1 MIEKNIKINLP
12 KEVEFIID
20 TLEKYRYEAYAV
32 GGCVR
37 DSLLNRIPHDWDIT
51 TNAKGE
57 QVIKIFKSL
66 GYNVVETGIKFG
78 TVTVFINYIGYEITT
93 YRVDGDYLD
102 GRHPDKVEFTNNL
115 KEDLSRRDFTINAM
129 AYNNKVGLV
138 DYFNG
143 IEDLKNKVIKSVG
156 DPIKRFSEDA
166 LRMIRA
172 VRFSAQLDFQIES
185 NTKEAIKKL
194 SSNIK
199 NVSMERIREEFNKIL
214 LSPNPCKIRELN
226 EYGILQSF
234 LPEYD
239 VCKNTEQ
246 NNPYHIYNL
255 GEHLIC
261 SLDSGGRLIDLK
273 GRFISDFQNEND
285 EIPVK
290 LTMILHDIGK
300 PKCKT
305 TDDKGVDHFYG
316 HEKISSNMAKD
327 ILKRLKYDN
336 KTIDK
341 VTSLI
346 KYHHYPIENKKNI
359 KRLLSKIGTELFID
373 LLKVKEGDI
382 RAQNPIF
389 FEKRYEKIVNAKKF
403 LEKILKEDECFTLKD
418 LAINGK
424 DLIDLGYKNGK
435 SIGKTLNMLLEL
447 VLENPEL
454 NKKEELIKYIKKEE
468 P

>member
-1 MIEKNIKINLP
+1 MVEKNIKINLP
-12 KEVEFIID
+12 KEVEYIID
-20 TLEKYRYEAYAV
+20 TLEEYGYEAYAV

-37 DSLLNRIPHDWDIT
+37 DSLLNRIPQDWDIT
-51 TNAKGE
+51 TEAKAD

-66 GYNVVETGIKFG
+66 DFNIVETGIKYG
-78 TVTVFINYIGYEITT
+78 TVTLFINYIGYEITT
-93 YRVDGDYLD
+93 YRIDGEYLD
-102 GRHPDKVEFTNNL
+102 GRHPVNVEFTNNL

-129 AYNNKVGLV
+129 AYNNTVGLV

-143 IEDLKNKVIKSVG
+143 IEDLKNNIIKCVG
-156 DPIKRFSEDA
+156 DPLKRFSEDA

-172 VRFSAQLDFQIES
+172 VRFSAQLGFDIEKNAKDS
-185 NTKEAIKKL
+185 IKEL

-199 NVSMERIREEFNKIL
+199 NVSVERIREEFNKIL
-214 LSPNPCKIRELN
+214 LSPNVYKIKELN
-226 EYGILQSF
+226 EYGLFKSF
-234 LPEYD
+234 FPEYD

-261 SLDSGGRLIDLK
+261 SLDLGGRLIPN
-273 GRFISDFQNEND
+273 FQNDNNET
-285 EIPVK
+285 PVK
-290 LTMILHDIGK
+290 LAMFLHDIGK

-305 TDDKGVDHFYG
+305 TDDRGVDHFYG
-316 HEKISSNMAKD
+316 HEKISSDMAKD

-359 KRLLSKIGTELFID
+359 KKLLSKIGTELFID

-382 RAQNPIF
+382 RAQNPMF
-389 FEKRYEKIVNAKKF
+389 FQKRHEKILNAKKI
-403 LEKILKEDECFTLKD
+403 LDEVLKEEECFTLKD

-424 DLIDLGYKNGK
+424 DLINLGCKNGRD
-435 SIGKTLNMLLEL
+435 IGKTLNRLLEL
-447 VLENPEL
+447 VLEKPEL

>member
-1 MIEKNIKINLP
+1 MVEKNIKINLP
-12 KEVEFIID
+12 KEVEYIID
-20 TLEKYRYEAYAV
+20 TLEEYGYEAYAV

-37 DSLLNRIPHDWDIT
+37 DSLLNRIPQDWDIT
-51 TNAKGE
+51 TEAKAD

-66 GYNVVETGIKFG
+66 DFNIVETGIKYG
-78 TVTVFINYIGYEITT
+78 TVTLFINYIGYEITT
-93 YRVDGDYLD
+93 YRIDGEYLD
-102 GRHPDKVEFTNNL
+102 GRHPVNVEFTNNL

-129 AYNNKVGLV
+129 AYNNTVGLV

-143 IEDLKNKVIKSVG
+143 IEDLKNNIIKCVG
-156 DPIKRFSEDA
+156 DPLKRFSEDA

-172 VRFSAQLDFQIES
+172 VRFSAQLGFDIEKNAKDS
-185 NTKEAIKKL
+185 IKEL

-199 NVSMERIREEFNKIL
+199 NVSVERIREEFNKIL
-214 LSPNPCKIRELN
+214 LSPNVYKIKELN
-226 EYGILQSF
+226 EYGLFKSF
-234 LPEYD
+234 FPEYD
-239 VCKNTEQ
+239 VYKNTEQ

-261 SLDSGGRLIDLK
+261 SLDLGGRLIPN
-273 GRFISDFQNEND
+273 FQNDNNET
-285 EIPVK
+285 PVK
-290 LTMILHDIGK
+290 LAMFLHDIGK

-305 TDDKGVDHFYG
+305 TDDRGVDHFYG
-316 HEKISSNMAKD
+316 HEKISSDMAKD

-359 KRLLSKIGTELFID
+359 KKLLSKIGTELFID

-382 RAQNPIF
+382 RAQNPMF
-389 FEKRYEKIVNAKKF
+389 FQKRHEKILNAKKI
-403 LEKILKEDECFTLKD
+403 LDEVLKEEECFTLKD

-424 DLIDLGYKNGK
+424 DLINLGCKNGRD
-435 SIGKTLNMLLEL
+435 IGKTLNRLLEL
-447 VLENPEL
+447 VLEKPEL